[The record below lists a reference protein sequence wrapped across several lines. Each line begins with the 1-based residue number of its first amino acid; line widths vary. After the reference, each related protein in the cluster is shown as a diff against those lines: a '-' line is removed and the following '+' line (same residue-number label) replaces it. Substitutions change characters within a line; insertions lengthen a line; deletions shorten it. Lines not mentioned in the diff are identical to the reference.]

1 VGVLYSPPLSKKRIF
16 GKIKNEKMEKKTI
29 TLTEHNVIDV
39 YKHLVGIPSNN
50 QLTDEDI
57 ELVKKR
63 FFELVNY
70 KPL

>member
-1 VGVLYSPPLSKKRIF
+1 
-16 GKIKNEKMEKKTI
+16 MEKETI

-50 QLTDEDI
+50 KLTDEDI

-70 KPL
+70 KPLW